1 MVSKSGE
8 ILTVESEDQ
17 IPNFESILKNGK
29 LSIVLANEDW
39 CSHCVKFKKDIWKP
53 MCAKPAVHNRIAIK
67 SSLIPKT
74 SISEANYKYLPSV
87 LVINEKGKPEEFQT
101 PDGEPTN
108 AMPTPKNIQDM
119 TRVVNVPLKP
129 MSSEQIQTID
139 SEKEKETNPMIGGG
153 SLYATLTQFSRGI
166 GLRKLYKKSLR
177 RKSSKKRKT
186 SKRKH

>member
-1 MVSKSGE
+1 
-8 ILTVESEDQ
+8 
-17 IPNFESILKNGK
+17 
-29 LSIVLANEDW
+29 
-39 CSHCVKFKKDIWKP
+39 VKFKKDIWKP

-74 SISEANYKYLPSV
+74 SIAEANYKYLPSI

-129 MSSEQIQTID
+129 MSNEQIETID
-139 SEKEKETNPMIGGG
+139 SLDREKEKNPYPMIGGG
-153 SLYATLTQFSRGI
+153 TLYTTLTQFSKGI
-166 GLRKLYKKSLR
+166 GLQKLYKKTQK
-177 RKSSKKRKT
+177 RKYSKKRKT
-186 SKRKH
+186 STRKH